1 MLVLDTATTKAFVEC
16 LETLEPSK
24 ELKVLQFVVELL
36 KNARAYERRIDTLNE
51 ELERL
56 MEEQSKLD
64 DIQEPVEQEE
74 PEEQSPYA
82 DDDDEEEGGD

>member
-24 ELKVLQFVVELL
+24 ELKVLQLVVELL

-64 DIQEPVEQEE
+64 DIQEPVEQV
-74 PEEQSPYA
+74 EQSPYA